1 MGSQSLSEAGGML
14 ACIVQVA
21 PVPASEDVGRA
32 ETKIWNSMEM
42 SALRLQAQE
51 HFQAVGQGD
60 RSVLTVVEES
70 GRCPGHGG

>member
-1 MGSQSLSEAGGML
+1 ML

-21 PVPASEDVGRA
+21 PVPASEDVGA
-32 ETKIWNSMEM
+32 F
-42 SALRLQAQE
+42 RLQARE

-70 GRCPGHGG
+70 GRCSGHGG